1 MKRRDRVTDVLIRAR
16 ERISDKRRWQRH
28 ALASEGPNGAR
39 LVCAPGDPRAVRW
52 CAVGALEAELST
64 SIRTSPTGWRF
75 TLNEPLYAHAMS
87 RLQQVGDVMR
97 TNDRLGHAAVLALF
111 DAAIRQK

>member
-1 MKRRDRVTDVLIRAR
+1 MKRRDPVTEVLIKAR
-16 ERISDKRRWQRH
+16 ERITDRRRWQRH
-28 ALASEGPNGAR
+28 ALASEGPNTGR

-52 CAVGALEAELST
+52 CAVGALEAELT
-64 SIRTSPTGWRF
+64 TARPGPKGGRF